1 MICNSLAKSLQ
12 SGLTHYLTNIVANNA
27 EKVENFIIQRLL
39 YRIKSL
45 TLQTKRDMDKKN
57 KEIEISEPRMVKSH
71 DVKLDTEYAEWI
83 AEVKYRYRSAQVK
96 AAVKVNGEKLL
107 FNWQM
112 GRDLVQKKAEERWGA
127 GVVEQV
133 SLDLRREF
141 PQEDGFSARNLHYMK
156 QWYLYYTTEASKL
169 QRPIAEIVLMTG
181 IEVKSAKLQ
190 RPVAELK
197 EEKLQRPIG
206 ELVKQPVSETE
217 NYPND
222 EFPLP
227 FALVPWGQHIEIITR
242 SESLEEAL
250 FYMQHV
256 IEKGLSRT
264 ALVNCYKAHL
274 YEHQGKIVNNF
285 STYLPEPQS
294 HLVQEVLKENYD
306 FGFATID
313 HEPFEERELE
323 DALTNDVTNLLLEMG
338 TGFAFMGR
346 QKEIIVGGRSRKIDL
361 LFYHVRLRCYI
372 ACEIKVKPFEPEF
385 TGKLN
390 YYVSAVDELVKAPDD
405 NPTIGLLI
413 CSDMDKT
420 DVQWSFR
427 GITTPMGVAITTIS
441 VSKICYL
448 PKSN

>member
-1 MICNSLAKSLQ
+1 
-12 SGLTHYLTNIVANNA
+12 
-27 EKVENFIIQRLL
+27 
-39 YRIKSL
+39 
-45 TLQTKRDMDKKN
+45 
-57 KEIEISEPRMVKSH
+57 
-71 DVKLDTEYAEWI
+71 
-83 AEVKYRYRSAQVK
+83 
-96 AAVKVNGEKLL
+96 
-107 FNWQM
+107 
-112 GRDLVQKKAEERWGA
+112 
-127 GVVEQV
+127 
-133 SLDLRREF
+133 
-141 PQEDGFSARNLHYMK
+141 MK

-169 QRPIAEIVLMTG
+169 QRPIAEIVLMAG

-197 EEKLQRPIG
+197 GEKLQRPVG
-206 ELVKQPVSETE
+206 ELMKQPVSE
-217 NYPND
+217 NWND
-222 EFPLP
+222 ASNDFPTP

-264 ALVNCYKAHL
+264 ALINCYKANL
-274 YEHQGKIVNNF
+274 YEHQGRIVNNF

-306 FGFATID
+306 FGFAAVD

-323 DALTNDVTNLLLEMG
+323 DALTSDVTNLLLEMG

-361 LFYHVRLRCYI
+361 LFYHVRLHCYI
-372 ACEIKVKPFEPEF
+372 VCEVKVKPFEPEF

-427 GITTPMGVAITTIS
+427 GISTPMGVATYNNIRI
-441 VSKICYL
+441 KDIL
-448 PKSN
+448 PTQEQLKERMELLQKELRATKRLMKKSSDNRNRI

>member
-1 MICNSLAKSLQ
+1 
-12 SGLTHYLTNIVANNA
+12 
-27 EKVENFIIQRLL
+27 
-39 YRIKSL
+39 
-45 TLQTKRDMDKKN
+45 MDQKN
-57 KEIEISEPRMVKSH
+57 KETEISEPLMVKSH
-71 DVKLDTEYAEWI
+71 DVILDAEYAEWI
-83 AEVKYRYRSAQVK
+83 AEVKHRYRSAQVK

-107 FNWQM
+107 FNWQL

-133 SLDLRREF
+133 SLDLKREF
-141 PQEDGFSARNLHYMK
+141 PNEDGFSTSNLWYMK
-156 QWYLYYTTEASKL
+156 KWYLFYTNHAS
-169 QRPIAEIVLMTG
+169 
-181 IEVKSAKLQ
+181 S
-190 RPVAELK
+190 
-197 EEKLQRPIG
+197 EKLQRFVG
-206 ELVKQPVSETE
+206 ELQLHGSLFVAKLHQAGGELSEE
-217 NYPND
+217 KLHLAGG

-227 FALVPWGQHIEIITR
+227 FALVPWRHHVEIITKSR
-242 SESLEEAL
+242 SIDEAL
-250 FYMQHV
+250 FYV
-256 IEKGLSRT
+256 GKTIEQGLSRV
-264 ALVNCYKAHL
+264 ALINCFKAHL

-306 FGFATID
+306 FGFATVD

-323 DALTNDVTNLLLEMG
+323 DALTSDVTNLLLEMG

-390 YYVSAVDELVKAPDD
+390 YYVSAVDELLKAPDD

-427 GITTPMGVAITTIS
+427 GITTPMGVATYNNIRI
-441 VSKICYL
+441 KDML
-448 PKSN
+448 PTQEQLKERMELLQKELRATKRLMKKASE